1 MKRLTADKLRYH
13 TAYTEPVQVLCADIV
28 ASQPSSA
35 VLSLT
40 IHSSC
45 HALAH
50 AMETGTSL

>member
-13 TAYTEPVQVLCADIV
+13 TAYTEPVQVSCADIV